1 MGSTAVR
8 RTSNYTN
15 MAKESVASMTFFA
28 TACSFIVIVSLIS
41 LLPEAFARKPLSPP
55 PPPKDFSGIHNIY
68 AISPSPSP
76 SPQPTLPSS
85 KLTLIPT
92 SSSPPPTKLASP
104 PPYNESTSPPRGQ

>member
-41 LLPEAFARKPLSPP
+41 LLPEALARKPLP

-76 SPQPTLPSS
+76 QPTLPSS
-85 KLTLIPT
+85 KLTLTPT

>member
-8 RTSNYTN
+8 RISNFPN

-41 LLPEAFARKPLSPP
+41 LLPEALARKPLSPP

-76 SPQPTLPSS
+76 SPQLTLPSS
-85 KLTLIPT
+85 KLTLTPT
-92 SSSPPPTKLASP
+92 SSSPKLASP
-104 PPYNESTSPPRGQ
+104 PPYDESTSPPRGQ

>member
-41 LLPEAFARKPLSPP
+41 LLPEALARKPLSPP

-76 SPQPTLPSS
+76 QPTLPSS
-85 KLTLIPT
+85 KLTLTPT

>member
-41 LLPEAFARKPLSPP
+41 LLPEALARKPLSPP

-68 AISPSPSP
+68 AISPSP
-76 SPQPTLPSS
+76 QPTLPSS
-85 KLTLIPT
+85 KLTLTPT

>member
-41 LLPEAFARKPLSPP
+41 LLPEALARKPLSPP

-85 KLTLIPT
+85 KLTLTPT
-92 SSSPPPTKLASP
+92 SSSP

>member
-41 LLPEAFARKPLSPP
+41 LLPEALARKPLSPP

-92 SSSPPPTKLASP
+92 SSSPP
-104 PPYNESTSPPRGQ
+104 RGQ